1 MTMTRL
7 KVSSAA
13 FRHVEA
19 ELYAYPETVKE
30 IKIRRAELLSGS
42 NEELVGG
49 KSNLPGDP
57 VGRAVARVT
66 DDRRLR
72 QMERVTSTIESVL
85 ESTDTD
91 EELNPYR
98 RIVELYYWQKNK
110 KYSWERIAAEAK
122 VSRATAFR
130 MRRLIVHAI
139 AERLGW

>member
-1 MTMTRL
+1 MSMTRL

-19 ELYAYPETVKE
+19 ELYAYPDTVKE

-57 VGRAVARVT
+57 TGRVAARVV
-66 DDRRLR
+66 DDKRLK
-72 QMERVTSTIESVL
+72 
-85 ESTDTD
+85 
-91 EELNPYR
+91 EL
-98 RIVELYYWQKNK
+98 
-110 KYSWERIAAEAK
+110 ERIADAIETVMEKMDEEYKKLVKVKYWQTNRNLDWHGIAAECN
-122 VSRATAFR
+122 VSRATAI
-130 MRRLIVHAI
+130 RRRKLIVEAI

>member
-1 MTMTRL
+1 MTRL

-30 IKIRRAELLSGS
+30 INLRRKELLSGS

-57 VGRAVARVT
+57 TGRVT
-66 DDRRLR
+66 ARLVDDNRL
-72 QMERVTSTIESVL
+72 Q
-85 ESTDTD
+85 
-91 EELNPYR
+91 EL
-98 RIVELYYWQKNK
+98 
-110 KYSWERIAAEAK
+110 ERIADAIETVMEKMDDNYKQIVKVKYWQPNRNLDWHGIASACN
-122 VSRATAFR
+122 VSRATAI
-130 MRRLIVHAI
+130 RRRKLIVEAI